1 MTVARAG
8 VDVGGTF
15 TDAVYMREDGTISRG
30 KVLTTADDQSVGTVA
45 ALKQVVEDPAS
56 LTSFHHGYT
65 VGINAALTRR
75 GAKAGLLATAGH
87 RDLLDI
93 GRLCRPFDEALYD
106 PTWQRPHE
114 ANPIIPRRHRREI
127 PERMREDGEVLVA
140 LDEDATRR
148 ELELL
153 KSEGIEAIA
162 ISFMHGHEHPA
173 HEQRV
178 RELVAEVM
186 PGAYVQTSEIWP
198 VSGEFER
205 AFVVALD
212 AYTGPP
218 VVKYVSRLED
228 RLKEEGFDVGIEIMQ
243 MNGGL
248 RSSARVQER
257 PVFTLQSGP
266 VAGLLGAQFYS
277 QQLLGNRSLVCLDI
291 GGTSSDL
298 GVIRDGEAEVTN
310 EWELEHAIPLSIT
323 TLDVRSIGAGG
334 GSMIQIDEVG
344 SLRVGPESAGS
355 KPGPACYGL
364 GGTAPAMSDA
374 YVTMGLLQ
382 PNLFLG
388 GDMELYPEK
397 AVEALASVG
406 DRLDMTPQEL
416 AQGAW
421 DIMNTNIA
429 AAIRGMTI
437 NRGLDPRE
445 CSLFPYGGA
454 GAMHAVSVA
463 RELNIP
469 EVVVPYF
476 PGGFSAFGM
485 IVSRKRV
492 EFSAAAVKSLDV
504 LGVDGMNAM
513 IDDLT
518 AKCREDLLSQ
528 GVPEADMTIAV
539 AYYAMY
545 AGQSWDS
552 RVPIEQSRLEEGDIE
567 RLSDEFHAYYLDR
580 FGYKAE
586 EMPIIVT
593 NVAVTGFGPSPEI
606 KLPNIDAADVAPGR
620 TTEDAVIQRGTVY
633 LDHREHQDVGI
644 YARGRLIEGDEIAG
658 PAVIDDELGTI
669 TVNAGATARVG
680 TFGTLY
686 IDCGEASA

>member
-1 MTVARAG
+1 MSEARAG

-15 TDAVYMREDGTISRG
+15 TDAVFLQADGSIKRG
-30 KVLTTADDQSVGTVA
+30 KVLTTADDQSEGTLA
-45 ALKQVVEDPAS
+45 ALKQVVDDPDS
-56 LTSFHHGYT
+56 VDSFHHGYT

-93 GRLCRPFDEALYD
+93 GRLWRPFDDPLYD

-114 ANPIIPRRHRREI
+114 ANPIIGRRHRREI
-127 PERMREDGEVLVA
+127 NERVREDGEVLVE
-140 LDEDATRR
+140 LDEDAARR

-153 KSEGIEAIA
+153 AADGVEAIG
-162 ISFMHGHEHPA
+162 ISFMHGHQHPA

-178 RELVAEVM
+178 RELVEEVI
-186 PGAYVQTSEIWP
+186 PGAYVQTSAIYP

-212 AYTGPP
+212 AFTGPP
-218 VVKYVSRLED
+218 VVKYVSRLEE
-228 RLKEEGFDVGIEIMQ
+228 RLAEEGFKVGIDIMQ
-243 MNGGL
+243 MDGGL
-248 RSSARVQER
+248 RTSSSVRER
-257 PVFTLQSGP
+257 PVYTLQSGP

-277 QQLLGNRSLVCLDI
+277 QELLDRRSLVCLDI
-291 GGTSSDL
+291 GGTSTDL
-298 GVIRDGEAEVTN
+298 GVIRDGDAEVTN
-310 EWELEHAIPLSIT
+310 EWELEHAIPLAIT

-334 GSMIQIDEVG
+334 GSLIQVDEVG

-364 GGTAPAMSDA
+364 GGTIPAMSDA
-374 YVTMGLLQ
+374 YVAMGLLQ

-388 GDMELYPEK
+388 GEMTLYRDK
-397 AVEALASVG
+397 AVEALGSVG
-406 DRLDMTPQEL
+406 EKLGMSSEEL

-421 DIMNTNIA
+421 DIMNTSIA
-429 AAIRGMTI
+429 AAVRAMTI
-437 NRGLDPRE
+437 NRGLDPRD

-463 RELNIP
+463 RELGIP

-492 EFSAAAVKSLDV
+492 EYSRAVV
-504 LGVDGMNAM
+504 EPMEALGRDGMNEI
-513 IDDLT
+513 IDELT
-518 AKCREDLLSQ
+518 SECREDLLRQ
-528 GVPEADMTIAV
+528 GVAEEDITIGV
-539 AYYAMY
+539 SYYGMY
-545 AGQSWDS
+545 GGQSWDS
-552 RVPIEQSRLEEGDIE
+552 RIPIDKGRLDEGDLE
-567 RLSDEFHAYYLDR
+567 RLGGEFHEFYLDR

-593 NVAVTGFGPSPEI
+593 SVTVTGFGPEPEI
-606 KLPNIDAADVAPGR
+606 DLPEPEEDAGGR
-620 TTEDAVIQRGTVY
+620 SGLEDAVLQRGTLF
-633 LDHREHQDVGI
+633 LD
-644 YARGRLIEGDEIAG
+644 RGRHDDAPIYDRGKLLQGDTFEG
-658 PAVIDDELGTI
+658 PAVIDDKLGTI
-669 TVNAGATARVG
+669 AVNPGAKARVG
-680 TFGTLY
+680 KSGTLH
-686 IDCGEASA
+686 IEC

>member
-1 MTVARAG
+1 MAHARAG

-15 TDAVYMREDGTISRG
+15 TDAVYLQEDGTIRRG
-30 KVLTTADDQSVGTVA
+30 KVLTTAHDQSEGTVT
-45 ALKQVVEDPAS
+45 ALKQVVDDPAQ

-75 GAKAGLLATAGH
+75 GAKAALLATAGH

-93 GRLCRPFDEALYD
+93 GRLWRPFDERLYD

-114 ANPIIPRRHRREI
+114 ANPLISRRLRREVK
-127 PERMREDGEVLVA
+127 ERMREDGEVLVS
-140 LDEDATRR
+140 LDEEATRR

-153 KSEGIEAIA
+153 KSDGVEAVA
-162 ISFMHGHEHPA
+162 ISFMHGHQHPR
-173 HEQRV
+173 HEERV
-178 RELVAEVM
+178 RELVEEVM
-186 PGAYVQTSEIWP
+186 PGAYVQTSRIWP
-198 VSGEFER
+198 VSGESER

-218 VVKYVSRLED
+218 VVKYVGQLEQRL
-228 RLKEEGFDVGIEIMQ
+228 REEGFDVGVEIMQ

-248 RSSARVQER
+248 RSSAGVKEM
-257 PVFTLQSGP
+257 PVYTLQSGP

-277 QQLLGNRSLVCLDI
+277 QQLLDRRSLVCLDI
-291 GGTSSDL
+291 GGTSTDL
-298 GVIRDGEAEVTN
+298 GVVREGDAEVTN
-310 EWELEHAIPLSIT
+310 EWELEHAIPLGIT

-334 GSMIQIDEVG
+334 GSLIQVDEVG
-344 SLRVGPESAGS
+344 SLSVGPESAGS
-355 KPGPACYGL
+355 NPGPACYGL
-364 GGTAPAMSDA
+364 GGTTPAMSDA

-388 GDMELYPEK
+388 GDMTLYPDK
-397 AVEALASVG
+397 AIAAMESVG
-406 DRLDMTPQEL
+406 SRLGLSAVEL

-429 AAIRGMTI
+429 AAVRAMTI
-437 NRGLDPRE
+437 NRGLDPRD

-469 EVVVPYF
+469 EVIVPYF

-492 EFSAAAVKSLDV
+492 EYSAAAVKPMEA
-504 LGVDGMNAM
+504 LGVDGMNEL
-513 IDDLT
+513 IDGLT
-518 AKCREDLLSQ
+518 GKCRADLAAQ
-528 GVPEADMTIAV
+528 GVPDEDVTIAV
-539 AYYAMY
+539 SYYGMY
-545 AGQSWDS
+545 GGQSWDS
-552 RVPIEQSRLEEGDIE
+552 RLPIDKHHLQEGDIE
-567 RLSDEFHAYYLDR
+567 QLTADFHAFYLDR

-593 NVAVTGFGPSPEI
+593 SVAVTGYGPPPEI
-606 KLPNIDAADVAPGR
+606 SLSEVEGAQTAAANV
-620 TTEDAVIQRGTVY
+620 EDAIVQRGALY
-633 LDHREHQDVGI
+633 LDHVQHENIAFYD
-644 YARGRLIEGDEIAG
+644 RGRLATGHEIAG
-658 PAVIDDELGTI
+658 PAVIDDKLGTI

-680 TFGTLY
+680 TFGTLH
-686 IDCGEASA
+686 IDCGKATA

>member
-1 MTVARAG
+1 MAHARAG

-15 TDAVYMREDGTISRG
+15 TDAVYLQEDGTIRRG
-30 KVLTTADDQSVGTVA
+30 KVLTTDDQSEGTVM
-45 ALKQVVEDPAS
+45 ALKQVVADPGT

-75 GAKAGLLATAGH
+75 GAKAALLATAGH

-93 GRLCRPFDEALYD
+93 GRLCRPFDESLYD

-114 ANPIIPRRHRREI
+114 ANPIISRRLRREVK
-127 PERMREDGEVLVA
+127 ERMREDGEVLVA

-148 ELELL
+148 ELEIL
-153 KSEGIEAIA
+153 KEEGVEAVA
-162 ISFMHGHEHPA
+162 ISFMHGHQHPL

-178 RELVAEVM
+178 RELVEEVM
-186 PGAYVQTSEIWP
+186 PGAYVQTSGIWP

-218 VVKYVSRLED
+218 VVKYVGRLEE
-228 RLKEEGFDVGIEIMQ
+228 RLRAEGFDVGVEIMQ

-248 RSSARVQER
+248 RSSAGVKEM
-257 PVFTLQSGP
+257 PVYTLQSGP

-277 QQLLGNRSLVCLDI
+277 QKMLQRRSLVCLDI
-291 GGTSSDL
+291 GGTSTDL
-298 GVIRDGEAEVTN
+298 GVIRDGDAEVTN
-310 EWELEHAIPLSIT
+310 EWELEHAIPLGIT

-334 GSMIQIDEVG
+334 GSLIQVDEVG
-344 SLRVGPESAGS
+344 SLSVGPESAGS
-355 KPGPACYGL
+355 NPGPACYGL
-364 GGTAPAMSDA
+364 GGTIPAMSDA

-388 GDMELYPEK
+388 GAMALYPDK
-397 AVEALASVG
+397 AVAAMEAVG
-406 DRLDMTPQEL
+406 ERIGMSAVEL

-429 AAIRGMTI
+429 AAVRAMTI
-437 NRGLDPRE
+437 NRGLDPRD

-469 EVVVPYF
+469 EVIVPYF

-492 EFSAAAVKSLDV
+492 EYSAAAVKPMTA
-504 LGVDGMNAM
+504 LGVDGMNEM
-513 IDDLT
+513 IDELT
-518 AKCREDLLSQ
+518 AKCRKDLLGQ
-528 GVPEADMTIAV
+528 GVPDEDITIAPS
-539 AYYAMY
+539 YYGMY
-545 AGQSWDS
+545 SGQSWDN
-552 RVPIEQSRLEEGDIE
+552 RLPIDNNRLGDGDVE
-567 RLSDEFHAYYLDR
+567 RLTAGFHEFYLDR

-593 NVAVTGFGPSPEI
+593 SVAVTGYGPAPEI
-606 KLPNIDAADVAPGR
+606 SLPDPEGSGDASATP
-620 TTEDAVIQRGTVY
+620 EDAVIQRGTMY
-633 LDHREHQDVGI
+633 LDNAQHDDVCV
-644 YARGRLIEGDEIAG
+644 YDRGKLLVGHEMAG
-658 PAVIDDELGTI
+658 PAVIDDKLGTI

-680 TFGTLY
+680 TFGTLH
-686 IDCGEASA
+686 IDCGKATA

>member
-1 MTVARAG
+1 MTDSRAG

-15 TDAVYMREDGTISRG
+15 TDVVCLQPDGTIRRG
-30 KVLTTADDQSVGTVA
+30 KVLTTADDQSKGTVA
-45 ALKQVVEDPAS
+45 ALHQVVDSPDE
-56 LTSFHHGYT
+56 LRSFHHGYT

-93 GRLCRPFDEALYD
+93 GRLWRPFDDALYD

-114 ANPIIPRRHRREI
+114 ANPIISRRLRREI

-153 KSEGIEAIA
+153 KADGVEAIG
-162 ISFMHGHEHPA
+162 ISFMHGHQHPA
-173 HEQRV
+173 HEGRV
-178 RELVAEVM
+178 RELVSEVL
-186 PGAYVQTSEIWP
+186 PGAYVQTSGIWP

-212 AYTGPP
+212 VYTGPP
-218 VVKYVSRLED
+218 VVSYIEKLEQRLVD
-228 RLKEEGFDVGIEIMQ
+228 EGFDVGIDIMQ
-243 MNGGL
+243 MDGGL
-248 RSSARVQER
+248 RSSASVRER

-266 VAGLLGAQFYS
+266 VAGLLGAQYYS
-277 QQLLGNRSLVCLDI
+277 QELLDRRSLVCLDI
-291 GGTSSDL
+291 GGTSTDL
-298 GVIRDGEAEVTN
+298 GVIRDGDAEVTN
-310 EWELEHAIPLSIT
+310 EWELEHAIPLAIT

-334 GSMIQIDEVG
+334 GSLIQVDEVG

-364 GGTAPAMSDA
+364 GGTTPAMSDA

-388 GDMELYPEK
+388 GEMLLHRDRALTAME
-397 AVEALASVG
+397 SVG
-406 DRLDMTPQEL
+406 ARLGLSPEQL

-429 AAIRGMTI
+429 AAVRAMTI

-463 RELNIP
+463 RELSIP
-469 EVVVPYF
+469 EVIVPYF

-492 EFSAAAVKSLDV
+492 EYSGAVMEQLQT
-504 LGVDGMNAM
+504 LGVEGMNEM
-513 IDDLT
+513 IDRLSVQCSSDLT
-518 AKCREDLLSQ
+518 AQ
-528 GVPEADMTIAV
+528 GVAPENIELSA
-539 AYYAMY
+539 AYYGMY
-545 AGQSWDS
+545 GGQSWDS
-552 RVPIEQSRLEEGDIE
+552 RLPIHQGRLTEGDIE
-567 RLSDEFHAYYLDR
+567 QLAREFHTFYIDR

-586 EMPIIVT
+586 EMPIVVT
-593 NVAVTGFGPSPEI
+593 SVAVTGSAPAPSVTLPEGDDRLEAGEI
-606 KLPNIDAADVAPGR
+606 S
-620 TTEDAVIQRGTVY
+620 DAVIQRGPLY
-633 LDHREHQDVGI
+633 LDARHHQDVPFFD
-644 YARGRLIEGDEIAG
+644 RSKLLRGDEIVG
-658 PAVIDDELGTI
+658 PAVIDDRLGTI
-669 TVNAGATARVG
+669 TVNDGATARVG
-680 TFGTLY
+680 KVGTLH
-686 IDCGEASA
+686 IECGKAQA